1 MLNSSLPRV
10 AYFSMEFA
18 LDARIP
24 NYAGG
29 LGVLAADIMHS
40 CADKSMPVVGVSLI
54 YHQDDKN
61 PFPIENFMKKLDAE
75 VVVNIEDREVTI
87 CAYEY
92 TVSTDE
98 GTSIPI
104 LFLSTYSP
112 KNKEWDRDITK
123 YLYSSNEYTRI
134 AEEVILG
141 VGGVRMLRAL
151 GYNTIDV
158 FHMNEGHSAFLTL
171 ELLRENGYNNSEV
184 QKRCTFTTH
193 TPIPAG
199 HDYFEYPIAGKILG
213 DEMPWH
219 IREIATQDRLS
230 MTHLAMNLSRK
241 SNSVAKKHQQ
251 VCQDMFPGYHFE
263 NITNGIH
270 HLSWVSPYMAKL
282 FDKRLQGWR
291 KNPEIFVNA
300 KEKISDKE
308 IVKAHTEAKKDLI
321 DFVNKNRSA
330 FPIIPDLIEDDYFDG
345 DTLTITFAR
354 RFVPYKRPN
363 LIFTEL
369 EKLRDLGHK
378 KIQLIFAGRCHPDDL
393 FCTHLQDEIRDAGR
407 RLRSQIRVAIISYDI
422 DIAKKLVAGSDIWL
436 NNPIKPREASGTSG
450 MKAALNG
457 VLNLSLLDGWWI
469 EGYEMEPES
478 GWAFG
483 DKSINAHDD
492 YHRNIID
499 AEEMYENLS
508 QIITEFYEKDTKQW
522 AHRMKSA
529 VSLLRYFSTHRVV
542 DEYYDVMWK

>member
-1 MLNSSLPRV
+1 
-10 AYFSMEFA
+10 MEFA

-40 CADKSMPVVGVSLI
+40 CADKSAPVVGVSLV

-61 PFPIENFMKKLDAE
+61 PFAIEQYMKKLDAE
-75 VVVNIEDREVTI
+75 VTVQVEDREVTV

-92 TVSTDE
+92 EVKSAE
-98 GTSIPI
+98 GEGAKII
-104 LFLSTYSP
+104 FLSTYSE
-112 KNKEWDRDITK
+112 KNQEWDRDITR
-123 YLYSSNEYTRI
+123 YLYSSHQYTRI
-134 AEEVILG
+134 AAEAILG
-141 VGGVRMLRAL
+141 IGGVRMLRAL
-151 GYNTIDV
+151 GYNDIDV
-158 FHMNEGHSAFLTL
+158 FHMNEGHSAFLTFEIL
-171 ELLRENGYNNSEV
+171 KENGYQDAEV
-184 QKRCTFTTH
+184 RKHCTFTTH
-193 TPIPAG
+193 TPVAAG

-213 DEMPWH
+213 DQIPWH
-219 IREIATQDRLS
+219 IREVATKDRLS

-241 SNSVAKKHQQ
+241 SNSVAKKHQG
-251 VCQDMFPGYHFE
+251 VCAEMFPGYRFE

-270 HLSWVSPYMAKL
+270 HLSWVSPHMAKL
-282 FDKRLQGWR
+282 FDKRLKGWR
-291 KNPEIFVNA
+291 KNPEIFAEA
-300 KEKISDKE
+300 KEKLSDKE
-308 IVKAHTEAKKDLI
+308 VMESHKKAKKELI
-321 DFVNKNRSA
+321 DFVNKNRGA
-330 FPIIPDLIEDDYFDG
+330 FPILPDLIEDDYFDE

-393 FCTHLQDEIRDAGR
+393 FCTNLQNEIRDAGR
-407 RLRSQIRVAIISYDI
+407 RLRSQIRVAVISYDI

-483 DKSINAHDD
+483 DRSLNAKDE
-492 YHRNIID
+492 YERNSID
-499 AEEMYENLS
+499 AEEMYKNLNEVIAEYY
-508 QIITEFYEKDTKQW
+508 QKDHKKW
-522 AHRMKSA
+522 AARMKSA

-542 DEYYDVMWK
+542 DEYYDVMWKTGE